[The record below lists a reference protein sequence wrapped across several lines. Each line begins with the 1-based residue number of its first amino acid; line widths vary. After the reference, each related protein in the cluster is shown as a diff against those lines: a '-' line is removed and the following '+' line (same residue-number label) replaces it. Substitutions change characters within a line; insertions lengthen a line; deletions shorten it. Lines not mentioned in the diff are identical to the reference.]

1 MSYKDGGW
9 KEKYVISKPTKVT
22 CTTCD
27 SEKTDC
33 GMACDGEVKLLE
45 VGKKGVYF
53 VLRLDT
59 DPHAR
64 AAAREY
70 ARSVSGDNR
79 QLSHDIYRKVYECAD
94 KLIKEGKL

>member
-1 MSYKDGGW
+1 MIHKEGGW
-9 KEKYVISKPTKVT
+9 KEKYVILKPTKVT

-27 SEKTDC
+27 SNKTDC
-33 GMACDGEVKLLE
+33 GMACDGEVKLME
-45 VGKKGVYF
+45 VDKNATYF

-70 ARSVSGDNR
+70 ARSVSDENI
-79 QLSHDIYRKVYECAD
+79 QLSRDIYRKVYECAD